1 MWAEGY
7 ASQGVGFTGRLPT
20 PRIQQTLKKRPA
32 TDPKIPAIKRVWTGA
47 ALALNR
53 GDDPENRVN
62 V

>member
-1 MWAEGY
+1 MGPARDADG
-7 ASQGVGFTGRLPT
+7 PT

-32 TDPKIPAIKRVWTGA
+32 TDPKVPVIERLSSGV

-53 GDDPENRVN
+53 GDDPENRVS